1 MPILIFLMDK
11 EGFYVT
17 SALKLLKRGQ
27 ETICALQS
35 SIKPQWTKANLCFS
49 YFVIG
54 SF

>member
-1 MPILIFLMDK
+1 MTILIFLMDK
-11 EGFYVT
+11 KGFYVT
-17 SALKLLKRGQ
+17 STLKPLKREQ
-27 ETICALQS
+27 ETILALQS